1 MKRRASHGLYIC
13 ECTPLSAA
21 FFVSVFIVL
30 ALAFSVLF
38 ASLPSP
44 VQAQTPGCAPLENT
58 VESFSRNQQF
68 DQALLLSN
76 GQSVTYFEASY
87 TGVDPDMRV
96 LLVRH
101 IGGTWAALRVFGDEV
116 CLPPLPLQPQV
127 HQRGM
132 AAVYGNPA

>member
-1 MKRRASHGLYIC
+1 MSVHARRLN
-13 ECTPLSAA
+13 AA
-21 FFVSVFIVL
+21 FFVSAFALIV
-30 ALAFSVLF
+30 AATVWLAF
-38 ASLPSP
+38 AIPSP

-58 VESFSRNQQF
+58 VKSFSLNAQF
-68 DQALLLSN
+68 DDVLLLSN
-76 GQSVTYFEASY
+76 TQSIAYFEASY
-87 TGVDPDMRV
+87 TGVDPAIRV

-132 AAVYGNPA
+132 AAVYGDPV